1 MTIFIIKCT
10 TRFFFF
16 FFGSIALSQFYYNF
30 IIIDWLFAAYIAAV
44 YHSMKQE
51 LRRNAPGATPI
62 KRRGATQ
69 ASQQPT
75 GDVSALP
82 GKTLNRSALSVPK
95 Y

>member
-1 MTIFIIKCT
+1 MII
-10 TRFFFF
+10 
-16 FFGSIALSQFYYNF
+16 G
-30 IIIDWLFAAYIAAV
+30 WLFAAYIAAV
-44 YHSMKQE
+44 YHSMRQE

-82 GKTLNRSALSVPK
+82 GKTYKNLALCFCNG
-95 Y
+95 